1 MPTSHET
8 GFLYEFTG
16 DTGGFSFLSLLPA
29 PHSVTA
35 MPLATPP
42 PLPRNFLASIF
53 TKQIKWTFARREQ
66 ETSAP
71 PPFSV
76 RIHAPVFVFRSAQS
90 SQRAEVQQ
98 PGAAGLLHEIFRKLF
113 AWRGIKACGSS
124 RQRCRGDSATVATSP
139 RNYPHPSFTMSCLL
153 ALAACGKSQGER
165 RKRRDK
171 HNASET
177 R

>member
-1 MPTSHET
+1 MPQNHET
-8 GFLYEFTG
+8 GFLCKFIG
-16 DTGGFSFLSLLPA
+16 DTGEFSILNLLPA

-42 PLPRNFLASIF
+42 PFPHIFCLYFYYTNKMDLCPPGAGNICTATVLAPN
-53 TKQIKWTFARREQ
+53 ARCCFCAALSRGL
-66 ETSAP
+66 AG
-71 PPFSV
+71 
-76 RIHAPVFVFRSAQS
+76 AGAG
-90 SQRAEVQQ
+90 Q
-98 PGAAGLLHEIFRKLF
+98 PGAAGLLHEILRKLF
-113 AWRGIKACGSS
+113 AWRDKSCGSS
-124 RQRCRGDSATVATSP
+124 RLCCRGDSATVATSP
-139 RNYPHPSFTMSCLL
+139 RNYIHRSFTMSCLP